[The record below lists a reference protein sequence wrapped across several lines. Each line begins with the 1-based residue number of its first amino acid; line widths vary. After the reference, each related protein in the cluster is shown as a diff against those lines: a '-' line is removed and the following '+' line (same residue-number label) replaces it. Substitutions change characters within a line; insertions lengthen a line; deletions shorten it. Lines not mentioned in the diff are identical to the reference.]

1 MPLLF
6 RSHLLQ
12 LIPSF
17 ALSTVILTF
26 VLSLDTV
33 YRLISLIIERG
44 VGIGIVLLL
53 LIYQLPQFVSTT
65 LPYATLMATVL
76 LISRLST
83 EFELTAM
90 HAAGMSTWNI
100 SSPVIV
106 FGFLITCISLL
117 ISLWITPM
125 GYRAFE
131 EEKIRLLHSQ
141 KTRNIQPRVLNYDFS
156 GKVLYVQEK
165 TDDELLRGVFFT
177 DRELSRGSMVTAS
190 ERGIIEIRKE
200 EQDLVLHLEKGQIH
214 IQEDQE
220 KYRIIDF
227 DKFHYIFR
235 TPVIAADK
243 KAGHVWGKPT
253 ASLWNSSRYEER
265 RELLM
270 RLTNPLAC
278 FAISLAMISL
288 GIVEPRRGRTAAYL
302 RGLILILLYYM
313 MWMGANELMRKISQH
328 MLWLPGILTLLYGL
342 YNLFKVNFRLS
353 GLLEGLRYA
362 GSRSF
367 RQSVHG

>member
-156 GKVLYVQEK
+156 DKVLYVQEK

-177 DRELSRGSMVTAS
+177 DRELEQGSLVTAS

-200 EQDLVLHLEKGQIH
+200 EQDLVLHL
-214 IQEDQE
+214 
-220 KYRIIDF
+220 
-227 DKFHYIFR
+227 
-235 TPVIAADK
+235 
-243 KAGHVWGKPT
+243 
-253 ASLWNSSRYEER
+253 
-265 RELLM
+265 
-270 RLTNPLAC
+270 
-278 FAISLAMISL
+278 
-288 GIVEPRRGRTAAYL
+288 
-302 RGLILILLYYM
+302 
-313 MWMGANELMRKISQH
+313 
-328 MLWLPGILTLLYGL
+328 
-342 YNLFKVNFRLS
+342 
-353 GLLEGLRYA
+353 
-362 GSRSF
+362 
-367 RQSVHG
+367 